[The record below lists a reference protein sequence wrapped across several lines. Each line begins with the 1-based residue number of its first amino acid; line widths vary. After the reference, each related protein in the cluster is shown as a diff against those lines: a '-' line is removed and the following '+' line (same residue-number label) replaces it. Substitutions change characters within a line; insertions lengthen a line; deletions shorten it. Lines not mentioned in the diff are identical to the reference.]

1 MAGPDDRPAPPPAAS
16 SLNAD
21 AGSTVASRAPLALL
35 VTVAV
40 ALLGATLAV
49 WGHLPLPW
57 FTGPLLA
64 IAAVNIAGA
73 HLPAV
78 PYARDAGQWVI
89 GTALGLYFTP
99 EVIREVLRLAPWV
112 LGATAFMMVLG
123 LAGALVLRRLTG
135 ESGTTAFFACAIGGA
150 SEMAAQ
156 AERHGARVDRVAAAH
171 SLRIML
177 VALIV
182 PFTLQWAGVHGADPY
197 EPAARVF
204 HWAGFAVL
212 VAVTGGGA
220 IVLLRLNAPNVFMI
234 GPLLVAAA
242 LTGSGVTLSSLPTP
256 VLNAGQLLIGIALG
270 TRFSP
275 EFFRAAPRYL
285 AAVALVTLG
294 YLVVAALFGWAM
306 SALAGISVATAVLA
320 TTPGGIGEMALTAKL
335 LKLGAP
341 IVTAYHSIRM
351 SLVVLTIGPL
361 YRLVRALAGKA
372 TKASKGVSS

>member
-1 MAGPDDRPAPPPAAS
+1 MDGAAADTAINPTAAPPPQRSAF
-16 SLNAD
+16 
-21 AGSTVASRAPLALL
+21 TLA

-73 HLPAV
+73 HLRAV
-78 PYARDAGQWVI
+78 PFARDAGQWVI

-112 LGATAFMMVLG
+112 LGATAFMLLLG
-123 LAGALVLRRLTG
+123 LAGAWALKRLSG

-156 AERHGARVDRVAAAH
+156 AELHGARVDRVAAAH

-182 PFTLQWAGVHGADPY
+182 PFALQWAGVQGADPY

-204 HWAGFAVL
+204 SWAGFAVL

-220 IVLLRLNAPNVFMI
+220 IVLLRLRAPNVFMI
-234 GPLLVAAA
+234 GPLLAAAA
-242 LTGSGVTLSSLPTP
+242 LTGNGITLSSLPTP

-285 AAVALVTLG
+285 AAVALVTLA
-294 YLVVAALFGWAM
+294 YLAVAALFGWAM
-306 SALAGISVATAVLA
+306 SVFSGMAVATAVLA
-320 TTPGGIGEMALTAKL
+320 TTPGGIGEMAITAKL

-341 IVTAYHSIRM
+341 IVTAYHSVRM

-361 YRLVRALAGKA
+361 YRLVRALARRW
-372 TKASKGVSS
+372 SKGGQA